1 MPVPVGAVVPLKL
14 QEQNLHV
21 TMMTEDALWRYLSPW
36 AKIEKTNNTLL
47 SQTVKVEEN
56 IVPLVFLLWL

>member
-14 QEQNLHV
+14 QGQNLHV
-21 TMMTEDALWRYLSPW
+21 PMMTEDALWLYLSPL

-56 IVPLVFLLWL
+56 IVPLAFQL

>member
-1 MPVPVGAVVPLKL
+1 MPVPVGAVAPLNL
-14 QEQNLHV
+14 QGQNLHV
-21 TMMTEDALWRYLSPW
+21 PMMTEDALWLYLSPL

-56 IVPLVFLLWL
+56 RGPLVFLL